1 MKRALSALLLLSCVV
16 LAGATES
23 PAEKDDPI
31 GRNLFPPELVMSHQ
45 QLIGLTEVQR
55 NTMKKEIEK
64 AQSKFLDL
72 QFQMQPESEKLIQLL
87 QARPVEEARVLAQ
100 ADAVMRLE
108 TETKKTHL
116 SLLIRIK
123 NALTAE
129 QQAKLMDIRRR
140 EEK

>member
-1 MKRALSALLLLSCVV
+1 MKYALAILFSFTLCAV
-16 LAGATES
+16 GAAES
-23 PAEKDDPI
+23 PAQKDDPI

-45 QLIGLTEVQR
+45 QQIGLEEDQR
-55 NTMKKEIEK
+55 ETIKKEIGK

-72 QFQMQPESEKLIQLL
+72 QFQMQRESEKLIQLL
-87 QARPVEEARVLAQ
+87 QARPVEEAKVLAQ

-140 EEK
+140 EEN